1 MAEKT
6 YVVKL
11 AGDSKK
17 YQQSM
22 SDATRAL
29 DRFQKQNLSTTAAI
43 TTITTALSKFVGVA
57 ALVKGAQETVTR
69 VIHGSQTSADA
80 FAAAMNAAKVSVDAF
95 FSSVSTGDFSN
106 FALGLSNIATN
117 AMEAYYALDRL
128 GNAQR
133 SWGYFLTSGQ
143 ADITEL
149 AAIVR
154 NPENSAEQRAAATA
168 QMEQIQQRLSTYAQ
182 GYEERAIEAMAKKMT
197 EATNLSWTEVSRE
210 DLNRVLEL
218 DLLPSQ
224 LSEEKKAALKAR
236 YEEYRKTLALYEKI
250 YNEEDRVW
258 GTGVVGVSPTG
269 GLQYGQVDVTPPE
282 VQEAYMRDIRELTA
296 EYADAVLYNE
306 ALVRNSDEWL
316 QELIQIV
323 QQADMAQR
331 SMRRINSIVQE
342 SKNATGNIKPTTTTT
357 TTAAGPTPNYMSPI
371 EYERT
376 MLNESLNLVQKYSE
390 DYVAIKQQLADV
402 EYRMK
407 VQTYQETIENE
418 EDLTAALEL
427 AAQVRDQK
435 LYDIAMESYA
445 KRLEAQ
451 KDFVEQT
458 NKVEEASAD
467 MVDSFKQWEYG
478 IRSVDSIGRALEGLG
493 STFSNLEG
501 SGWRVA
507 GGIISTTGAVV
518 QAYTQMAQAASIAAT
533 AEAASETP
541 TVWGKIAAITTML
554 GAFASMTSAI
564 QSSVRTYAEGGII
577 PGQNYRDGITARVSS
592 GEMVINEADQR
603 RLYDSI
609 HSSAGIGGGG
619 GPAVIT
625 GEQIVLAINNYAR
638 RTNRGELVFSGRG

>member
-29 DRFQKQNLSTTAAI
+29 DKFQKQNLSTTAAI

-80 FAAAMNAAKVSVDAF
+80 FAAAMNSAKVSVDTF

-149 AAIVR
+149 VAIVR

-168 QMEQIQQRLSTYAQ
+168 QMEQIQQRLNTFAQ

-323 QQADMAQR
+323 QQADMAAR
-331 SMRRINSIVQE
+331 SMRRINSTVQE
-342 SKNATGNIKPTTTTT
+342 SKNATTETPKPVKEKKKK
-357 TTAAGPTPNYMSPI
+357 AQPEPKYMTDI

-376 MLNESLNLVQKYSE
+376 MLNESLGLVQKYSE

-402 EYRMK
+402 EYRLK
-407 VQTYQETIENE
+407 VQTYKETIKNE
-418 EDLTAALEL
+418 EDLNAALIL
-427 AAQVRDQK
+427 AEQVREQQ

-445 KRLEAQ
+445 KRLEAR
-451 KDFVEQT
+451 KDFIEQT
-458 NKVEEASAD
+458 TKVEA
-467 MVDSFKQWEYG
+467 DSFKQWEAG
-478 IRSVDSIGRALEGLG
+478 VRSIESMGRALEGLG

-501 SGWRVA
+501 SGWKVA
-507 GGIISTTGAVV
+507 GGIVSTAGAVV
-518 QAYTQMAQAASIAAT
+518 QAYTQMAQAASMAAT
-533 AEAASETP
+533 AQAATETP
-541 TVWGKIAAITTML
+541 TVWGKIAAITAML
-554 GAFASMTSAI
+554 GAFTTMTSTL

-609 HSSAGIGGGG
+609 HSGAGIAGGG

-625 GEQIVLAINNYAR
+625 GEQIVLAINNYGR
-638 RTNRGELVFSGRG
+638 RANLGELVFAGRG

>member
-6 YVVKL
+6 FVVKL

-69 VIHGSQTSADA
+69 VIHGSQTTADA
-80 FAAAMNAAKVSVDAF
+80 FAGAMNAAKVSVDAF

-149 AAIVR
+149 SAIVR

-168 QMEQIQQRLSTYAQ
+168 QMEQIQQRLNTYAQ

-224 LSEEKKAALKAR
+224 LTEEKKAALKAR
-236 YEEYRKTLALYEKI
+236 YEEYKKTLALYEKN

-282 VQEAYMRDIRELTA
+282 VYEAYKRDVQELTA

-331 SMRRINSIVQE
+331 SMRRINSVVQE

-357 TTAAGPTPNYMSPI
+357 TTTTGPAPKYMSDI

-376 MLNESLNLVQKYSE
+376 MLQESLKLTQKYSE
-390 DYVAIKQQLADV
+390 DYVGIQQQLIDN

-407 VQTYQETIENE
+407 VQQYQQTIQNE
-418 EDLTAALEL
+418 DDLTAALTL
-427 AAQVRDQK
+427 AAQVRDQQ
-435 LYDIAMESYA
+435 LYDIAMQSYV

-451 KDFVEQT
+451 QEFINQTEQA
-458 NKVEEASAD
+458 EDASQGL
-467 MVDSFKQWEYG
+467 VDSFKQWEYG
-478 IRSVDSIGRALEGLG
+478 AKSVESMGRALEGLG
-493 STFSNLEG
+493 STFETLEG
-501 SGWRVA
+501 NGWKTA
-507 GGIISTTGAVV
+507 GGILSTAGAVV
-518 QAYTQMAQAASIAAT
+518 QAYTQMAQAASMAAT
-533 AEAASETP
+533 AQAATETP

-554 GAFASMTSAI
+554 GAFATMTSTLQA
-564 QSSVRTYAEGGII
+564 SVRSYAEGGII

-609 HSSAGIGGGG
+609 HSGAGIAGGG

-625 GEQIVLAINNYAR
+625 GEQIVLAINNYGR
-638 RTNRGELVFSGRG
+638 RANLGELVFAGRG

>member
-22 SDATRAL
+22 SEATRAL
-29 DRFQKQNLSTTAAI
+29 DKFQKQNLSTSAAVTAV
-43 TTITTALSKFVGVA
+43 TTSISQYIGAA
-57 ALVKGAQETVTR
+57 ALLKGAQETITR
-69 VIHGSQTSADA
+69 VIHGSQTTTDA
-80 FAAAMNAAKVSVDAF
+80 FAASMNGAKVSIDAF
-95 FSSVSTGDFSN
+95 FSSVATGDFTN
-106 FALGLSNIATN
+106 FAQGLSTIATN
-117 AMEAYYALDRL
+117 AKEAYYALDNL
-128 GNAQR
+128 QDAQR
-133 SWGYFLTSGQ
+133 SWGYFLTAGQ
-143 ADITEL
+143 ADLTDL
-149 AAIVR
+149 VAIVR

-168 QMEQIQQRLSTYAQ
+168 QMEQIQQRLNSYAE
-182 GYEERAIEAMAKKMT
+182 GYEERAIEAMARKMT

-224 LSEEKKAALKAR
+224 LSEEKKAALKAQYKEYQEELKKLTPIRGAVVNGAESREYKQDKER
-236 YEEYRKTLALYEKI
+236 YMA
-250 YNEEDRVW
+250 
-258 GTGVVGVSPTG
+258 
-269 GLQYGQVDVTPPE
+269 
-282 VQEAYMRDIRELTA
+282 EAQSIA
-296 EYADAVLYNE
+296 SKYADAILYQE
-306 ALVRNSDEWL
+306 ALERNSDEWL

-451 KDFVEQT
+451 KDFIDQT

-478 IRSVDSIGRALEGLG
+478 IRSVDSMGRALEGLG

-507 GGIISTTGAVV
+507 GGIVSASGAVV

-533 AEAASETP
+533 AEAATETP
-541 TVWGKIAAITTML
+541 TVWGKIAAIATML
-554 GAFASMTSAI
+554 GALGSMASSI